1 MAPMSAVPYRN
12 SIMRLVFNPLAW
24 EYEEFKT
31 QLEEVALPFHEA
43 AIIELQKI
51 HSEKEEA
58 LQQSIREAELED
70 DESEWQL
77 QHDYARIEKERAKER
92 ERVSGWLALV
102 YLVSLLHF
110 KLDKLKSILDE
121 THPPEKKYEGKS
133 WLDKT
138 INEYQRRFRVNL
150 EEFREF
156 GSVRELVLARNAVE
170 HNGGRPTEDYLRLP
184 QPRFLEKI
192 ERVEFLNLREQDVIV
207 FPNQHFRETLRML
220 DEFVD
225 WVVRELIFVR
235 GGKRP
240 VGPLRGA
247 QFIR

>member
-1 MAPMSAVPYRN
+1 
-12 SIMRLVFNPLAW
+12 MRLIFNPLAG

-31 QLEEVALPFHEA
+31 QLEEVALPVHEA

-70 DESEWQL
+70 DESEWQM
-77 QHDYARIEKERAKER
+77 QHDYARIEKARAKER

-110 KLDKLKSILDE
+110 TLDKLKSILDE

-150 EEFREF
+150 EDYREF

-184 QPRFLEKI
+184 QPRFLERT
-192 ERVEFLNLREQDVIV
+192 ERVEFLCLREQDIIV
-207 FPNQHFRETLRML
+207 FSNQHFRETLRML

-225 WVVRELIFVR
+225 WVVRELIFLR

-247 QFIR
+247 QFVR